1 MLYLTKLT
9 ILLILITL
17 IHSAQSQ
24 SCENSYSLTD
34 SDLFCDFYYDYS
46 DSSCTQYNF
55 VSCTWAECQ
64 DQISNSRTNICVS
77 YQTLTSTDWN
87 TCTNMCCDSS
97 VQYPETY
104 DSINQCQN
112 YLNIS
117 SNLATII
124 WCSVIGGI
132 LFIGLMVFLIFLLCI
147 RGGRCRYRCGCYCE
161 C

>member
-1 MLYLTKLT
+1 MLYLPKLT

-17 IHSAQSQ
+17 IHSTHSQ

-46 DSSCTQYNF
+46 DSNCTQYNF

-112 YLNIS
+112 YLTS
-117 SNLATII
+117 SSSLTTII
-124 WCSVIGGI
+124 GWSVVGGI
-132 LFIGLMVFLIFLLCI
+132 LFIVGMVFLIFLLCT
-147 RGGRCRYRCGCYCE
+147 GVWRCRCRCGCC
-161 C
+161 